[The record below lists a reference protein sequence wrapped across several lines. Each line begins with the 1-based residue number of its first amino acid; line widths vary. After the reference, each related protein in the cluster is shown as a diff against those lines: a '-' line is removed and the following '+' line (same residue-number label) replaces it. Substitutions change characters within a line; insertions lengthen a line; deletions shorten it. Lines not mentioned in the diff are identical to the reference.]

1 MIRKFIMVLMLSLG
15 ATLGNNLAVQ
25 TDQAIIQKA
34 EQGDAVTQFNLSV
47 MYENDQGVRQN
58 YVQNTADFF
67 SPAFFGLQPVSPLP
81 LSR

>member
-1 MIRKFIMVLMLSLG
+1 MVLMLSLG

-34 EQGDAVTQFNLSV
+34 EQGDAVAQFNLSV

-58 YVQNTADFF
+58 YVQNTTDFF